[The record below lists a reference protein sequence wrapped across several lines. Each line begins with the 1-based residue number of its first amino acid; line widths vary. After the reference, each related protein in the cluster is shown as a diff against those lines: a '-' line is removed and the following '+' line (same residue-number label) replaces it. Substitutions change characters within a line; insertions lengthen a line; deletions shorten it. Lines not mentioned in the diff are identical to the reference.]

1 MSASST
7 PLVIRPLATAEGQ
20 KALDRLLRRG
30 ELVLDQRTR
39 DGAREIVEA
48 VRTGGDAALLEAVK
62 KFDGVA
68 VEGLTDLRLRP
79 GAEEGEGEG
88 WEAVPAAFRDA
99 LDRAIDAVERFHRPQ
114 VTPGYT
120 TERGGVT
127 LEEHRRPLRRV
138 GIYVPGGRAGYPSTA
153 VMTAVPARLAGVEE
167 IVVVTPAP
175 AYRRIPALRYALDR
189 LGITEVWGMGGA
201 HGIAALAYGTAT
213 IPRVD
218 KIVGPGNAWVTA
230 AKQLVSPDVAIDGL
244 AGPSEVVIV
253 AAGDADPRWVAA
265 DLLAQAEH
273 DPLAAAVL
281 LTDDPPFAQ
290 AVAAA
295 VAEQLETLPTA
306 ETARASLE
314 RFGGVFLVA
323 DGAEALAT
331 VEALAPEHLQLVGA
345 WPEALAPRVR
355 NAGAIFLGAATPEV
369 FGDYIAGPSHV
380 LPTCGNARF
389 ASALGVEDFVR
400 RSHTARFT
408 PQAAVEWA
416 GAAAALAD
424 VEGLP
429 GHAAAARL
437 RHSAEN
443 PPSVPPLKKGG
454 GKTGEGGGTPP
465 FSKEGLGVDFQEVP
479 PLRKEGSGVDLGTG
493 VRGLVRPELRALSL
507 YHLDQTP
514 FGHKL
519 DQNEV
524 PWDLPRRL
532 KVRVA
537 RQLVEQRWAQYP
549 DFHADALRSALGRL
563 HDWPMEGV
571 LAGNGSGELVAVA
584 LDTFAAPAGEVL
596 GTVPSFSLYKMLTL
610 KAHHQPRFL
619 GPTADLQL
627 PMAALVAEVERDPRR
642 PVLLCSPNNPTGD
655 AATVAQVEGLLER
668 LEAPLLLDNAYGEFC
683 RHDYRP
689 LLRRHRHLVLFRTLS
704 KAWSLAGMRLGYLLA
719 DPEVAQELIKIK
731 LPYNLNHASV
741 LAGLTLLAEPGFS
754 ARPVGAILARRTQWA
769 ALLAKAGLEVFPSEA
784 NFLLVR
790 CPDGAGA
797 GDPEAAARLWHGL
810 AERGILVRDVGSYPG
825 LAGCLRIS
833 VGSGAALRATERA
846 LTDMEFFKEATS

>member
-20 KALDRLLRRG
+20 RALDRLLRRG

-281 LTDDPPFAQ
+281 LTDNPPFAQ

-408 PQAAVEWA
+408 PQAAAEWA

-429 GHAAAARL
+429 GHAAAARW
-437 RHSAEN
+437 RS
-443 PPSVPPLKKGG
+443 PSPQTPLPR
-454 GKTGEGGGTPP
+454 GEGLSDLPLSPWERGT
-465 FSKEGLGVDFQEVP
+465 E
-479 PLRKEGSGVDLGTG
+479 G

-514 FGHKL
+514 FVHKL

-610 KAHHQPRFL
+610 KAHNQPRFL

-642 PVLLCSPNNPTGD
+642 PVLLCTPNNPTGD